1 MALEGE
7 LRLVAL
13 PELSDLVVCALLQT
27 IAARVKDHLRRQGVL
42 SDDDDAALACAA
54 QPHADAEQLVLS
66 ALAAAS
72 SLGQALAGPETRPG
86 RMPHLHQADAQP
98 RIERPLCAA
107 FTGFSL
113 HASTAVAAADTPGRE
128 RLIKYILRPPLAAER
143 LERLD
148 DQGGGRVRLRL
159 KRPFS
164 DGTWAIEMDE
174 LSLVA
179 RLAALVPPPWQNQ
192 VRYSGVLAPASKWR
206 PRIVPKPTAEPTP
219 AEQPEPSEHPPCD
232 HDGGPCQPDRGTQR
246 PVPKGKGCRYW
257 PWRLLKAR
265 TFGEPT
271 ARCSQCAGEL
281 TLRALVQ
288 DPDSIRRILT
298 HLGLPTDIPKPAPAR
313 GPPYYRAP
321 ARRMRPR
328 DAQQVQEDLP
338 S

>member
-1 MALEGE
+1 MPYLHE
-7 LRLVAL
+7 
-13 PELSDLVVCALLQT
+13 
-27 IAARVKDHLRRQGVL
+27 
-42 SDDDDAALACAA
+42 
-54 QPHADAEQLVLS
+54 
-66 ALAAAS
+66 
-72 SLGQALAGPETRPG
+72 AG
-86 RMPHLHQADAQP
+86 AQP
-98 RIERPLCAA
+98 RTERPLCAA
-107 FTGFSL
+107 WAGFSL
-113 HASTAVAAADTPGRE
+113 HASTTVPAGDKPGRE

-143 LERLD
+143 IERLD
-148 DQGGGRVRLRL
+148 EQARGRVRLRL

-206 PRIVPKPTAEPTP
+206 TRIVPKPTAEPTP
-219 AEQPEPSEHPPCD
+219 AEPSEQTPCD
-232 HDGGPCQPDRGTQR
+232 HGGLASEQGRGAQR
-246 PVPKGKGCRYW
+246 PVPKGNGCRYW
-257 PWRLLKAR
+257 PWRLLEAR

-271 ARCSQCAGEL
+271 TQCSRCAGEL

-288 DPDSIRRILT
+288 DHDSIRRILI

-321 ARRMRPR
+321 ARRIRPR
-328 DAQQVQEDLP
+328 AAQQEQEDLP